1 MDVGL
6 AYQPQLVDIEVGPMI
21 LKSCQI
27 EKTEP
32 EAEWKRNIQKSN
44 YREQI
49 QSEKKKTEIQL
60 NLLLGFRARCFWS
73 RLTT

>member
-32 EAEWKRNIQKSN
+32 EAEWKRNIQK
-44 YREQI
+44 
-49 QSEKKKTEIQL
+49 
-60 NLLLGFRARCFWS
+60 
-73 RLTT
+73 